1 MTNATPAP
9 AGPAQLDPASRDAV
23 LQAEVARAVRDG
35 YTVQSVGAGQAVLTK
50 AKRMGLLLNVLL
62 LIVTGGLWVIYIIYR
77 ALNRKRRTLI
87 ITVDAYG
94 RVSRS

>member
-1 MTNATPAP
+1 MTNAAPAP
-9 AGPAQLDPASRDAV
+9 AGPTPLEPAARDAV
-23 LQAEVARAVRDG
+23 LQGEVARAVRDG
-35 YTVQSVGAGQAVLTK
+35 YTVQSVGGGQAVLSKT
-50 AKRMGLLLNVLL
+50 KRMGLLLNLLL

-77 ALNRKRRTLI
+77 ALNRKHRTLI